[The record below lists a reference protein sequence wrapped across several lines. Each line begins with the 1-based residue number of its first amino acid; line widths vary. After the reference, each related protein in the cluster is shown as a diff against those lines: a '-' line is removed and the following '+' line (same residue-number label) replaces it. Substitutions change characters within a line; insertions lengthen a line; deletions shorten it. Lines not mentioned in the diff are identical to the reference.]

1 MGQTARRPAIFN
13 VSSNTQ
19 RYVVPLFV
27 VAGAFVLGWWM
38 GRDGSDVA
46 QPPAGPA
53 SAGPPSAGPS
63 AVKLVLDAAAYGKKR
78 GHGTPDGCLA
88 ATQLFVNVDPA
99 DAPHDV
105 LFGAAES
112 EPQKKPGLLSRWFGG
127 A

>member
-1 MGQTARRPAIFN
+1 LGQTARRPAIFN

-63 AVKLVLDAAAYGKKR
+63 AVKLVLDAGGVTLLPEGGLELR
-78 GHGTPDGCLA
+78 PITPLD
-88 ATQLFVNVDPA
+88 A
-99 DAPHDV
+99 DA
-105 LFGAAES
+105 
-112 EPQKKPGLLSRWFGG
+112 EPGTEE
-127 A
+127 